1 MKRFFFPRAFGLALC
16 IGVCLLSGCSKSDQK
31 ATAAKA
37 ALPFEGQTLN
47 VFNWSDYI
55 DPELVPEFEKRT
67 GARVQY
73 DTYSSDAELE
83 TKLLA
88 GGAGYDVIFPSDR
101 SMPML
106 IKKEFLLPIDRS
118 LVPNW
123 KHLDEKFLT
132 PPYDSTS
139 EYEVPYFWGTVAVG
153 IRTDH
158 VSDEPKDFNVL
169 FDERFKGHI
178 TMLDDPEN
186 VVAVALLA
194 LGLPMNSTKDED
206 LARAKE
212 LLVKQKP
219 LVQAYTSDSY
229 KERLI
234 KGEAWVALG
243 WSGDILQAKAEN
255 DQIAVILPD
264 SGSMIWVDSMAI
276 PKGAKNA
283 RLAHEFANYMLD
295 PQIAARNANFVKY
308 ATPNKAAAGSIDPEL
323 ANDPTVYPS
332 EQVLERCQWL
342 QDRGA
347 EIAKIERLWQ
357 EVRN

>member
-1 MKRFFFPRAFGLALC
+1 MKRARCPHTFLLLLPLAAGLL
-16 IGVCLLSGCSKSDQK
+16 GGCSKSNEPSASRQ
-31 ATAAKA
+31 A
-37 ALPFEGQTLN
+37 ALAFEGQTLN

-55 DPELVPEFEKRT
+55 DPDLIPEFEKRT

-83 TKLLA
+83 TKLLS
-88 GGAGYDVIFPSDR
+88 GGGGYDVIFPSDR

-106 IKKEFLLPIDRS
+106 IKKELLMAVDRS

-158 VSDEPKDFNVL
+158 VSDAPHRFDVL
-169 FDERFKGHI
+169 FDERFAGHI

-186 VVAVALLA
+186 VVAVALLS
-194 LGLPMNSTKDED
+194 LGLPMNSTDDGD
-206 LARAKE
+206 LARVKE

-283 RLAHEFANYMLD
+283 RLAHEFANFMLD
-295 PQIAARNANFVKY
+295 PEIAARNANFVKY
-308 ATPNKAAAGSIDPEL
+308 ATPNKAAAGLIDREL
-323 ANDPTVYPS
+323 ASDPAVYPS
-332 EQVLERCQWL
+332 KEVLDRCQWL

-357 EVRN
+357 ELRN